1 MCVHFRG
8 LSTTKL
14 SSSSIP
20 LTGDQQA
27 DADILAFVRARQKLL
42 NRTGKTHKARNNTH
56 TKPTHN
62 VAFNVALWRH
72 NALQHF
78 RLQQSLQHMTINVLR
93 AGYIAHPLCFI
104 LGTAITV
111 DYKLKMISDHF
122 RK

>member
-1 MCVHFRG
+1 MCVRFRA

-56 TKPTHN
+56 TKPKHN
-62 VAFNVALWRH
+62 MHVAFNVALWRR

-78 RLQQSLQHMTINVLR
+78 RFRQSLQHMTINVLR
-93 AGYIAHPLCFI
+93 A
-104 LGTAITV
+104 
-111 DYKLKMISDHF
+111 
-122 RK
+122 